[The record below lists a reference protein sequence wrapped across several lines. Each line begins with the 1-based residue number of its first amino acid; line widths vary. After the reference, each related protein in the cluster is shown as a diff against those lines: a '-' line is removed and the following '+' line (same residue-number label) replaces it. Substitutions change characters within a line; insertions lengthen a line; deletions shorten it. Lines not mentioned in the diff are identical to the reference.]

1 MASFMAT
8 SIVSDPGTARPPNR
22 SHCRG
27 PDLQFASTGTR
38 PEKITERPWWDVKST
53 IRLWGKTAIFM
64 GDLKHSIFEI

>member
-1 MASFMAT
+1 MISLTNYNLPTLMASFMAT

-38 PEKITERPWWDVKST
+38 PEKITERPW
-53 IRLWGKTAIFM
+53 
-64 GDLKHSIFEI
+64 